1 MYVEVSTFTKLN
13 DSVNGNYSGKAEIW
27 LYEMKNQVKEMYSKL
42 TGKLSDNR
50 H

>member
-1 MYVEVSTFTKLN
+1 MYVEMSTFTKLN
-13 DSVNGNYSGKAEIW
+13 DSVNRNYSGKAEIW

-42 TGKLSDNR
+42 TAKLSDNR